1 LIRGI
6 EVLTPEEMAGCDRRA
21 IERGPFDG
29 YGLMQRAGAA
39 VAWVMLEGFG
49 GARQVDVLCG
59 PGNNGGDGY
68 VVAEMLRQS
77 GTDVRVYADGE
88 PREGSDAGL
97 AAAAC
102 KIKPRELSAYEPATG
117 AVVVDALYG
126 AGLARPLEDKVQRVI
141 GAITD
146 AGLPVVA
153 VDLPSGISGGSG
165 QVLGA
170 AFRASVTVTFVRKKP
185 AHLLL
190 PGRMHCGEVI
200 VADIGIPDGIVGE
213 SGAGCFENGPTLW
226 RDRFPQPAIDA
237 HKYSRGHVA
246 VFSGGA
252 TATGAARLSAI
263 AAARTGAGAV
273 TLLSPKDALAAN
285 AAHLTSIMLR
295 QADTIEDA
303 LAMLTD
309 RKVAACVY
317 GPGLPPNSETAKD
330 LSRILD
336 DASPSVPVIADAGA
350 LTALGKE
357 PSLIGAPLG
366 GRRAA
371 LVVTPHQ
378 GEFARLFPDVDANAT
393 PSKVERARI
402 AAKRIGGIVVYK
414 GPDTVIAAPDGRA
427 AINSNGV
434 PWLATAG
441 SGDVLSGIIA
451 GLVAQRM
458 PAFEAACAA
467 VWLHAEAAGRF
478 GPGLIAEDLPL
489 ALAPVL
495 SDLYGTHT
503 QA

>member
-39 VAWVMLEGFG
+39 VAKVVLERFG
-49 GARQVDVLCG
+49 ALRQVDVLCG

-68 VVAEMLRQS
+68 VVAEILRQS

-88 PREGSDAGL
+88 PREGSDAAL
-97 AAAAC
+97 ASAAC
-102 KIKPRELSAYEPATG
+102 KIKPKEISAYEPATG
-117 AVVVDALYG
+117 AVVIDALYG
-126 AGLARPLEDKVQRVI
+126 AGLSRLLEDRVQRVI

-146 AGLPVVA
+146 GGLPVVA

-190 PGRMHCGEVI
+190 PGRTHCGEVI

-213 SGAGCFENGPTLW
+213 SGAECFENGPALW
-226 RDRFPQPAIDA
+226 SDRFPIPAIDA

-273 TLLSPKDALAAN
+273 TLLSPGDALAVN
-285 AAHLTSIMLR
+285 AAHLTSVMVREIDGIGD
-295 QADTIEDA
+295 AIETIAE
-303 LAMLTD
+303 

-317 GPGLPPNSETAKD
+317 GPGLPPELATARDLRELLDRSE
-330 LSRILD
+330 
-336 DASPSVPVIADAGA
+336 PPVAIVADAGA

-357 PSLIGAPLG
+357 PSLIGAPPG

-427 AINSNGV
+427 VINANGV

-495 SDLYGTHT
+495 SDLCGTGT
-503 QA
+503 LA